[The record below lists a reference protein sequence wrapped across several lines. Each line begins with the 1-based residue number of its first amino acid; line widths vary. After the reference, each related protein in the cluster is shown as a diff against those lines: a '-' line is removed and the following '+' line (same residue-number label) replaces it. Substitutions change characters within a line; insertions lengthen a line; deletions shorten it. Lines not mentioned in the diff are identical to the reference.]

1 MARKKVIVI
10 EGELKKL
17 INLIQLGC
25 KIHNKFEALL
35 FLYKDLIYYCEK
47 YNQKEVC
54 KLLEINEP
62 NFTIIMKMI
71 KASIAFNIDIPKEFD
86 VLYNNDRYTLIA
98 KVDNE

>member
-17 INLIQLGC
+17 INLIQLGY
-25 KIHNKFEALL
+25 KIHNKFEVLL
-35 FLYKDLIYYCEK
+35 FLHKELMFYCDK

-71 KASIAFNIDIPKEFD
+71 KASVTFNIETPKEFD
-86 VLYNNDRYTLIA
+86 VLYNNDRYTLLA